1 MANKLKVTL
10 KRSGINRPERQK
22 RTLKA
27 LGLTKLNR
35 SVELKDTPE
44 VRGMLERVQ
53 HLLSVEE

>member
-1 MANKLKVTL
+1 MAKKLKITL

-35 SVELKDTPE
+35 SVEMDDTPE
-44 VRGMLERVQ
+44 NRGMIKRVE
-53 HLLSVEE
+53 HLLSIEE

>member
-1 MANKLKVTL
+1 MANNLKVTL
-10 KRSGINRPERQK
+10 RRSAINRPERQK

-44 VRGMLERVQ
+44 VRGMIKRVQ

>member
-1 MANKLKVTL
+1 MANNLKVTL
-10 KRSGINRPERQK
+10 KRSAINRPERQK

-35 SVELKDTPE
+35 SVDLKDTPQ
-44 VRGMLERVQ
+44 VRGMIKRVQ